1 MALHCVWNTAA
12 TISGFLTLLMLPLWF
27 AFVAAF
33 LGILIGLVVRKGRI
47 IRAHL
52 QDEVLHGQPHARG
65 ARSRLLARSRSWRA
79 TFSLGRRRGRRFV
92 RTATR
97 LGLSKWHAGARDG
110 GPPANGERGLD
121 RPAASRALRAARR
134 DGAGPRA
141 AAADAARVGARTCAA
156 RRAYPPA
163 PPRRSAAAGL
173 ASIAVASA
181 LRSDSLGALML
192 DARSL
197 LNAAVDYIRRNP
209 DELVRAA
216 VNAAGL
222 RFGVPLAA
230 LRYLSSQAK
239 LPRKAPKD
247 IEIGSSPPAIRISL
261 SVDAMGT
268 PVRASAAIK
277 IDEIDLSPEAM
288 RIGIKLSDVKLALI
302 GDSNA
307 PVATL
312 IKSGA
317 LDLSKPGNLVKF
329 LPKRPPAIVE
339 ADEDRIVVDLMKV
352 PAVASNEVLR
362 RALAIVTPVV
372 NVRAVETDR
381 DHLYVALRASPRG
394 LPRAFAALRG
404 AR

>member
-1 MALHCVWNTAA
+1 
-12 TISGFLTLLMLPLWF
+12 
-27 AFVAAF
+27 
-33 LGILIGLVVRKGRI
+33 
-47 IRAHL
+47 
-52 QDEVLHGQPHARG
+52 
-65 ARSRLLARSRSWRA
+65 
-79 TFSLGRRRGRRFV
+79 
-92 RTATR
+92 
-97 LGLSKWHAGARDG
+97 
-110 GPPANGERGLD
+110 
-121 RPAASRALRAARR
+121 
-134 DGAGPRA
+134 
-141 AAADAARVGARTCAA
+141 
-156 RRAYPPA
+156 
-163 PPRRSAAAGL
+163 
-173 ASIAVASA
+173 
-181 LRSDSLGALML
+181 ML

-222 RFGVPLAA
+222 RFGIPLAA
-230 LRYLSSQAK
+230 LRYLSAQAK

-247 IEIGSSPPAIRISL
+247 IEIGSSPPALRISL

-268 PVRASAAIK
+268 PLRASAAIK
-277 IDEIDLSPEAM
+277 IDEIDLSPEAL

-329 LPKRPPAIVE
+329 LPKRPPAIVD

-352 PAVASNEVLR
+352 PAIAGNEVLR
-362 RALAIVTPVV
+362 RALAIVTPVM